1 MDTIFFLV
9 LRRMRT
15 PLLTLIVVY
24 AIAMAGLALI
34 PAQDAEGH
42 PTAMSLFHAFYFVSY
57 MSTTIGF
64 GELPNA
70 FTDAQRIWVALS
82 VFSTVAVWIYA
93 IGNLITLLQD
103 STLQRAIAERRFRTR
118 VRRLAD
124 PFYLVCGYGQTG
136 SALVRGLMDR
146 HIQSVV
152 IDVDPERINLLQ
164 LDNQR
169 EYVPSLCADA
179 RSPHA
184 LEAAGLKH
192 PLCRGVVA
200 LTNVNEANLKIAIA
214 AKLLH
219 PEVKVICRADSH
231 EIEANMASFGTD
243 HIYDPFDA
251 FAAYI
256 AFSIQSPCQTL
267 LIDWLSGRG
276 GEELNEPRYPPR
288 HGRWVICG
296 YGRFGKA
303 MYKHLK
309 AQGFALSVIEAEPH
323 KTGIPTEGVVHG
335 RGTEAVTLEQAEIR
349 QAVGLVAGTDQDADN
364 LSIIMTALTLNPDLF
379 VIARENHI
387 QNQELFDRVGAQSI
401 MNPSTIIA
409 HRIRMR
415 LITPLLSDLSRLAR
429 LRRDEAWASQL
440 ISRIIALVEG
450 RKPYVWE
457 VTIDATQ
464 APAIL
469 EAERRR
475 QAITLETL
483 LRDPLERER
492 LLPAIPLLLIQGQ
505 EQRPLPALDVP
516 IGLGDRLLFC
526 GREEARRR
534 MDWVLCN
541 IHALRYV
548 TDGASPREGPVWRQ
562 LADWLGRLRD
572 EKITTTKRME

>member
-9 LRRMRT
+9 LRRMRA

-24 AIAMAGLALI
+24 AIAMAGLALM
-34 PAQDAEGH
+34 PAQDAYGQ
-42 PTAMSLFHAFYFVSY
+42 PMRMSLFHAFYFVSY

-82 VFSTVAVWIYA
+82 VFFTVAVWIYA
-93 IGNLITLLQD
+93 IGNLIALLQD
-103 STLQRAIAERRFRTR
+103 PTLQRAIAERRFRNQ
-118 VRRLAD
+118 VLRLGS

-136 SALVRGLMDR
+136 GALVSGLMER

-152 IDVDPERINLLQ
+152 IDIDPERINLLQ

-169 EYVPSLCADA
+169 EYIPALCADA
-179 RSPHA
+179 RSPHT

-256 AFSIQSPCQTL
+256 ALAIQSPCQTL

-309 AQGFALSVIEAEPH
+309 TQGFELSVIEAEPH
-323 KTGIPTEGVVHG
+323 KTGIPSEGVVHG
-335 RGTEAVTLEQAEIR
+335 RGTEAITLEQAEIR

-364 LSIIMTALTLNPDLF
+364 LSIIMTALTLNSDLF

-429 LRRDEAWASQL
+429 LRQDEAWASQL

-457 VTIDATQ
+457 VTIDGTQ
-464 APAIL
+464 APAIQ
-469 EAERRR
+469 EAERRGR
-475 QAITLETL
+475 TIRLGTL

-492 LLPAIPLLLIQGQ
+492 SLPAIPLLLIQGEELQ
-505 EQRPLPALDVP
+505 MLPALDAP
-516 IGLGDRLLFC
+516 IGLSDRLLFC
-526 GREEARRR
+526 GREEARWR

-548 TDGASPREGPVWRQ
+548 TDGESQREGPAWRW
-562 LADWLGRLRD
+562 LAAKLARLRGR
-572 EKITTTKRME
+572 EITTTKRME

>member
-1 MDTIFFLV
+1 MDTIFFLI

-15 PLLTLIVVY
+15 PLLTLILVY
-24 AIAMAGLALI
+24 AVAMAGLALI
-34 PAQDAEGH
+34 PAQDADGQ
-42 PTAMSLFHAFYFVSY
+42 PTRTSLFHAFYFVSY

-70 FTDAQRIWVALS
+70 FTDAQRIWVSLS
-82 VFSTVAVWIYA
+82 VFFTVAVWVYA
-93 IGNLITLLQD
+93 IGNLIALLQD
-103 STLQRAIAERRFRTR
+103 ATLQRAIAERRFRTQ
-118 VRRLAD
+118 VRRLGV

-136 SALVRGLMDR
+136 GALVSGLIDR

-152 IDVDPERINLLQ
+152 VDIDPERISLLQ

-169 EYVPSLCADA
+169 EYVPALCADA
-179 RSPHA
+179 RSPHV

-256 AFSIQSPCQTL
+256 ALAIQAPCQTL
-267 LIDWLSGRG
+267 LVDWLSGYG
-276 GEELNEPRYPPR
+276 GEELTEPSYPPR
-288 HGRWVICG
+288 QGRWVICG

-309 AQGFALSVIEAEPH
+309 AQGFRLSVIESEPH
-323 KTGIPTEGVVHG
+323 KTGIPAEGVVHG
-335 RGTEAVTLEQAEIR
+335 RGTEAVTLDQAEIR

-379 VIARENHI
+379 VIARENYI
-387 QNQELFDRVGAQSI
+387 QNQELFDRVGAHAI

-429 LRRDEAWASQL
+429 LQDEAWASLL

-457 VTIDATQ
+457 VSIDGAQ
-464 APAIL
+464 SFAVCD
-469 EAERRR
+469 AESRG
-475 QAITLETL
+475 QVITLGML
-483 LRDPLERER
+483 LRDPLDRER
-492 LLPAIPLLLIQGQ
+492 TLSAIPLLLARNDAR
-505 EQRPLPALDVP
+505 RPLPALDEPLVA
-516 IGLGDRLLFC
+516 GDRLLFC
-526 GREEARRR
+526 GREEARWR
-534 MDWVLCN
+534 MDWVLNN
-541 IHALRYV
+541 IHALCYV
-548 TDGASPREGPVWRQ
+548 TTGESRREGPAWRW
-562 LADWLGRLRD
+562 LATWQARARGG
-572 EKITTTKRME
+572 

>member
-15 PLLTLIVVY
+15 PLLALIVVY
-24 AIAMAGLALI
+24 AVAMAGLALI
-34 PAQDAEGH
+34 PAQDAAGQ
-42 PTAMSLFHAFYFVSY
+42 PTRMSLFHAFYFVSY

-70 FTDAQRIWVALS
+70 FTDAQRIWVSLA
-82 VFSTVAVWIYA
+82 VFFTVAVWIYA
-93 IGNLITLLQD
+93 VGTLIALLQD
-103 STLQRAIAERRFRTR
+103 ATLQRAIAERRFRTQVSRLR
-118 VRRLAD
+118 V

-136 SALVRGLMDR
+136 SALVSGLLDR
-146 HIQSVV
+146 HIQAVV
-152 IDVDPERINLLQ
+152 IDIDPERINLLQ

-169 EYVPSLCADA
+169 EYIPALCGDA
-179 RSPHA
+179 RRPHA
-184 LEAAGLKH
+184 LDAAGLKH
-192 PLCRGVVA
+192 RLCRGVVA

-219 PEVKVICRADSH
+219 PQIKVICRADSH

-251 FAAYI
+251 FAAYL
-256 AFSIQSPCQTL
+256 AWSIQAPCQTL

-276 GEELNEPRYPPR
+276 GPELNEPPDPPR
-288 HGRWVICG
+288 QGRWVICG

-309 AQGFALSVIEAEPH
+309 AQGFELSVIEAEPH
-323 KTGIPTEGVVHG
+323 KTGIPTEGVVQG
-335 RGTEAVTLEQAEIR
+335 RGTEAVTLQQADIA

-387 QNQELFDRVGAQSI
+387 QNQELFDRVGAQLI

-415 LITPLLSDLSRLAR
+415 LITPLLADLSRQAR
-429 LRRDEAWASQL
+429 LQQDEAWARSL

-457 VTIDATQ
+457 VTLEATQ
-464 APAIL
+464 TPAIAD
-469 EAERRR
+469 AEQRG
-475 QAITLETL
+475 QTLTLATL
-483 LRDPLERER
+483 LRDPLDRER
-492 LLPAIPLLLIQGQ
+492 QLPAIALLVIHDDERQVLPPL
-505 EQRPLPALDVP
+505 ERPLR
-516 IGLGDRLLFC
+516 LGDRLLFC
-526 GREEARRR
+526 GREEARWR
-534 MDWVLCN
+534 MDWTLCN
-541 IHALRYV
+541 LHALEYV
-548 TDGASPREGPVWRQ
+548 TTGASPRTGPAWR
-562 LADWLGRLRD
+562 WLDRLGVNRIRLD
-572 EKITTTKRME
+572 

>member
-1 MDTIFFLV
+1 LDTIFFLV
-9 LRRMRT
+9 LRRMRA
-15 PLLTLIVVY
+15 PLLILIVVY

-34 PAQDAEGH
+34 PAQDADGQ
-42 PTAMSLFHAFYFVSY
+42 PTHTSFFHAFYFVSY

-70 FTDAQRIWVALS
+70 FTDAQRIWVSLS
-82 VFSTVAVWIYA
+82 VFFTVAVWIYA

-103 STLQRAIAERRFRTR
+103 ATLQRAIAERRFRKR
-118 VRRLAD
+118 VHRLSE

-136 SALVRGLMDR
+136 SALVRGLLDR

-152 IDVDPERINLLQ
+152 VDIDPERINLLQ

-169 EYVPSLCADA
+169 EYVPALCADA

-219 PEVKVICRADSH
+219 PEIKVICRADSH

-276 GEELNEPRYPPR
+276 GDELNEPSYPPR

-309 AQGFALSVIEAEPH
+309 AQGFALSIIEAEPH
-323 KTGIPTEGVVHG
+323 KTGIPSEGVVHG

-364 LSIIMTALTLNPDLF
+364 LSIIMTALALNPDLF
-379 VIARENHI
+379 VIARENYI

-429 LRRDEAWASQL
+429 LQQDEAWASQI

-457 VTIDATQ
+457 VSIDAAQ
-464 APAIL
+464 APAIQD
-469 EAERRR
+469 AEQRG

-492 LLPAIPLLLIQGQ
+492 TLPAIPLLLIQG
-505 EQRPLPALDVP
+505 EERHPLPTLDTP
-516 IGLGDRLLFC
+516 LYPGDRLLFC
-526 GREEARRR
+526 GREEARWH

-541 IHALRYV
+541 IHVLRYV
-548 TDGASPREGPVWRQ
+548 TTGEGRREGPAWRW
-562 LADWLGRLRD
+562 LAAWQARVRGG
-572 EKITTTKRME
+572 